1 MQDDKQG
8 KCMIYGS
15 QDAIDRAIVMQQHQ
29 DAQGLAADVCD
40 AARQQKAV
48 RTPVKS
54 KQRAAAPTT
63 SPAGLCACCGRQM
76 KNKGEL

>member
-29 DAQGLAADVCD
+29 DAQGLAANVCD
-40 AARQQKAV
+40 AARQQGGV
-48 RTPVKS
+48 YVFNTGTVTWHNTPT
-54 KQRAAAPTT
+54 RHLD
-63 SPAGLCACCGRQM
+63 AGLA
-76 KNKGEL
+76 

>member
-1 MQDDKQG
+1 
-8 KCMIYGS
+8 MIYGS

-54 KQRAAAPTT
+54 KQSAAAPTT
-63 SPAGLCACCGRQM
+63 SPAGLCACCGRQTR
-76 KNKGEL
+76 NKGKL